1 MQDQLKQE
9 IIRKWRTSSSARA
22 DLLRNLVW
30 AELTA
35 RYRTTILGVL
45 WFVLNP
51 ILSMVILIV
60 IFKVFVNLDIP
71 NYPVFVL
78 SALLPWTF
86 FQMALTNASGSIPR
100 SSSLVKKVRIP
111 RSFIPLSA
119 ILASLIHFVIS
130 FVVLFILMAAESTR
144 FTPFVLCLP
153 VVIAFQMCFVVGLGV
168 MMACLNVIYRDVEFI
183 LDPLLRAMFY
193 FTPII
198 YPLSW
203 VPRRFLNWYLLN
215 PMSGIVEIYRQTLTA
230 GQLPSLRVLG
240 ITVIGS
246 VVTLIVGL
254 TLFGRYEPYFDD
266 YL

>member
-9 IIRKWRTSSSARA
+9 IIQRWRSSASARA

-51 ILSMVILIV
+51 VLSMIIIIV
-60 IFKVFVNLDIP
+60 VFKVFVNLDIP
-71 NYPVFVL
+71 NYSVFVL

-119 ILASLIHFVIS
+119 ILASLIHFIIS
-130 FVVLFILMAAESTR
+130 FIVLFALMAAESMR
-144 FTPFVLCLP
+144 FTPYILCLP
-153 VVIAFQMCFVVGLGV
+153 IVIVFQMFFVVGLGL
-168 MMACLNVIYRDVEFI
+168 MMAGLNVVYRDVEFV

-198 YPLSW
+198 YPLAW
-203 VPRRFLNWYLLN
+203 VPRRFLKLYLLN
-215 PMSGIVEIYRQTLTA
+215 PMAGIVEIYRQTLT
-230 GQLPSLRVLG
+230 GGKFPPISLVG
-240 ITVIGS
+240 ITVVGS
-246 VVTLIVGL
+246 VMTLIVGL
-254 TLFGRYEPYFDD
+254 ILFVRYEPYFDD
-266 YL
+266 YI